1 MPPNSPDLNVLDY
14 CVWSMLKER
23 LNKYGH
29 IVNFQ
34 KLKKL
39 LKKEWKAIPQQAIQD
54 LFDSWQSRAW
64 SVEKSNGGHIE

>member
-1 MPPNSPDLNVLDY
+1 
-14 CVWSMLKER
+14 MLKER
-23 LNKYGH
+23 FNKYGH

-54 LFDSWQSRAW
+54 LFDSWQSRAR